1 MKNIGCGTLILILL
15 GVVAVLALAPLVIML
30 LWNWL
35 MPSIFGLCTIG
46 YWQAL
51 GLDLLSGCLF
61 GNGRLLGSLITNGK
75 DD

>member
-1 MKNIGCGTLILILL
+1 MNDIGCGTLILILL
-15 GVVAVLALAPLVIML
+15 GVVAILALTPLVIML

-51 GLDLLSGCLF
+51 GLDILSSCFFSG
-61 GNGRLLGSLITNGK
+61 GRLLGSLVTIGK

>member
-1 MKNIGCGTLILILL
+1 MENIGCGTLILTLL
-15 GVVAVLALAPLVIML
+15 GVIALLALTPLIIML

-51 GLDLLSGCLF
+51 GLDVLSGCFF
-61 GNGRLLGSLITNGK
+61 GSGRLLGGLVTLGK